1 MLIHEYEESNTVC
14 IELKSSLLAAT
25 SPWGVQVER
34 VEVKDVRLPVQLQR
48 AMATEAEAAREAR
61 AKVIAAE
68 GEKKASYALKDA
80 ALVISQ
86 TPTAIQLRYLQ
97 TLTTIA
103 AEHNSTIVRRTGFRM
118 CSNQSCELFFIFFLN
133 KKVFP
138 IPLELL
144 SFLQI
149 KQHEHN
155 QQRLLSHSN
164 TQAMPNETIVNKIIS
179 QQFNDATNNEL
190 TLKQMSTLQSE
201 I

>member
-1 MLIHEYEESNTVC
+1 M
-14 IELKSSLLAAT
+14 LAAT

-103 AEHNSTIVRRTGFRM
+103 AEQNSTIVSRNAVKDTKPH
-118 CSNQSCELFFIFFLN
+118 SKAFFLF
-133 KKVFP
+133 KPKVFP

-149 KQHEHN
+149 KQNNQPLHLQNSSTQATVLNDTFVSAPSKVFN
-155 QQRLLSHSN
+155 QQSN
-164 TQAMPNETIVNKIIS
+164 DELAKV
-179 QQFNDATNNEL
+179 ATHME
-190 TLKQMSTLQSE
+190 M
-201 I
+201 